1 MKVLV
6 IGGNFAGATA
16 AMEIKRKLKNKV
28 DVTLI
33 DRSPDFSIYSI
44 FDLGS
49 NPQKRVTEIA
59 VPREKILAK
68 EV

>member
-33 DRSPDFSIYSI
+33 DRSPDFLYIPSKWDVDNITDVSKL
-44 FDLGS
+44 FT
-49 NPQKRVTEIA
+49 PKRFA
-59 VPREKILAK
+59 QDNN
-68 EV
+68 